1 MPQLGSNARALRKA
15 LTDSVCSNAQRSR
28 TPWSNQAWASGLAVS
43 ILNPPVP
50 NPSTMTMSLVGMASM
65 AEPPGPQTCG

>member
-1 MPQLGSNARALRKA
+1 MPQVGSNARALRKA

-28 TPWSNQAWASGLAVS
+28 TPWSNQAWASGLTVS

-50 NPSTMTMSLVGMASM
+50 KPSTMTMSLVGIASM